1 MGYHKICM
9 NIMTLGV
16 TPSFYL

>member
-1 MGYHKICM
+1 M

-16 TPSFYL
+16 NKHQTFSHN